1 MKSYNI
7 KNYIRYKNDMAM
19 SIKRIAKKY
28 KNETVEWES
37 YTNTELI
44 ILFLPLV
51 ENIARKFSTSQQASG
66 VMNIMD
72 FIGFGHIGLVQAIYK
87 LDRQRLSES
96 EDKEKTL
103 KSFLSKRIKGSIRRQ
118 IDYNRGNIRIPEH
131 KLNEIRKNFGKDK
144 KMVEMFFNSVFLSI
158 DANPTNE
165 DMVYQIPDE
174 SEPYNSEL
182 LNIYLMGLLKSHLDY
197 KEYEVLRLSYG
208 LNCKKHSATE
218 IANILNINGS
228 SSYVRVSQ
236 LKKQAVDKLIENV
249 DHSQVID
256 YL

>member
-7 KNYIRYKNDMAM
+7 KNYIRYKNDVIA
-19 SIKRIAKKY
+19 SVKRIEKK
-28 KNETVEWES
+28 EWQE
-37 YTNTELI
+37 YNNTEI
-44 ILFLPLV
+44 ITLFMPLV
-51 ENIARKFSTSQQASG
+51 ENIARKFSTTQQASG

-72 FIGFGHIGLVQAIYK
+72 FIGFGHIGLVQAVSK

-103 KSFLSKRIKGSIRRQ
+103 KSFLSKRIKGSIRRY
-118 IDYNRGNIRIPEH
+118 IDMNRGNIRIPEH
-131 KLNEIRKNFGKDK
+131 KINEIRKNFGKDK

-158 DANPTNE
+158 DANPFNE
-165 DMVYQIPDE
+165 DMIYQIPDD
-174 SEPYNSEL
+174 SEPYNTEL
-182 LNIYLMGLLKSHLDY
+182 LNTYLKGLLKSHLDE

-208 LNCKKHSATE
+208 LDCDKHTATQ
-218 IANILNINGS
+218 IADKIGIKGD